1 MLSISSSSWRTCLCS
16 MPSIH
21 SFLSSSLLQWSSIL
35 QDRRFSFT
43 CSKRVS
49 WNPDKKD
56 TILVHKVHFC
66 NITAYKQKHFR
77 SRYYY
82 KLEFSTGLKI
92 TTRPDPAR
100 GFLSPNPTQPDT
112 PAWIVCPNTARTR
125 LPRAPAL
132 FSLRVNLPVASLL
145 LANSILPQPGYRREY
160 VMQRHQVCVCTS
172 PWSRQ
177 PDSWSSSHVNSDD

>member
-66 NITAYKQKHFR
+66 NIAAYKQKHFR

-92 TTRPDPAR
+92 TTRPDPQVFKPEPDAAR
-100 GFLSPNPTQPDT
+100 YTSMNCLPKHGPNPTP
-112 PAWIVCPNTARTR
+112 
-125 LPRAPAL
+125 PRACIVFLKSEFACGKFT
-132 FSLRVNLPVASLL
+132 FS
-145 LANSILPQPGYRREY
+145 QF
-160 VMQRHQVCVCTS
+160 HTS
-172 PWSRQ
+172 PARL
-177 PDSWSSSHVNSDD
+177 